1 VSLVCTILLIVLGV
15 MEVRDYMTERLTTD
29 MLVDIT
35 NEDDRLTI
43 NLDIVFPRMPCEIL
57 TLDVQDV
64 MNMHITDIRGEVEM
78 RQLSSNG

>member
-1 VSLVCTILLIVLGV
+1 MSLVCTILLIVLGV

>member
-1 VSLVCTILLIVLGV
+1 